1 MAWLCGVNGLV
12 VRGESSAIVIVHRT
26 PPDQIASAI
35 RSDFER
41 HPIGFRTPPDQISNA
56 IRLGF
61 ERHPIGFRTLSAN
74 SCSSF
79 MRGNITF
86 YTT

>member
-26 PPDQIASAI
+26 PPDQIAFATQ
-35 RSDFER
+35 SDCER
-41 HPIGFRTPPDQISNA
+41 HPI
-56 IRLGF
+56 RL
-61 ERHPIGFRTLSAN
+61 RPLSAN
-74 SCSSF
+74 GCSSF
-79 MRGNITF
+79 TFRNITF

>member
-41 HPIGFRTPPDQISNA
+41 HPIR
-56 IRLGF
+56 
-61 ERHPIGFRTLSAN
+61 FRTLSAN

-79 MRGNITF
+79 TFRNITF

>member
-26 PPDQIASAI
+26 PPNQIVFAI

-41 HPIGFRTPPDQISNA
+41 HPIGFRT
-56 IRLGF
+56 
-61 ERHPIGFRTLSAN
+61 LSAN
-74 SCSSF
+74 GCSSF
-79 MRGNITF
+79 AFRNITL

>member
-12 VRGESSAIVIVHRT
+12 VWGESSAIVIVHRT
-26 PPDQIASAI
+26 PPDQIASAT
-35 RSDFER
+35 RSDCV
-41 HPIGFRTPPDQISNA
+41 
-56 IRLGF
+56 
-61 ERHPIGFRTLSAN
+61 RHPIGFRTLSAN

-79 MRGNITF
+79 TFRNITF

>member
-12 VRGESSAIVIVHRT
+12 VWGESSAIVIVHRT
-26 PPDQIASAI
+26 PPDRIASTT

-41 HPIGFRTPPDQISNA
+41 HPIRLRPPPDWIASA
-56 IRLGF
+56 A
-61 ERHPIGFRTLSAN
+61 AN

-79 MRGNITF
+79 TFRNITF

>member
-26 PPDQIASAI
+26 PPGQIAFAARSDCVRHPIRFRTPPDQISNAI

-41 HPIGFRTPPDQISNA
+41 HPIGFRP
-56 IRLGF
+56 
-61 ERHPIGFRTLSAN
+61 LSAN

-79 MRGNITF
+79 TFRNITF

>member
-41 HPIGFRTPPDQISNA
+41 RPIGLRPPPDQIASA
-56 IRLGF
+56 TRSDC

-79 MRGNITF
+79 TFRNITF

>member
-26 PPDQIASAI
+26 PPGQIAFAA
-35 RSDFER
+35 RSDCVR
-41 HPIGFRTPPDQISNA
+41 HPIR
-56 IRLGF
+56 
-61 ERHPIGFRTLSAN
+61 FRTLSAN

-79 MRGNITF
+79 TFRNITF

>member
-12 VRGESSAIVIVHRT
+12 VWGESSAIVIVHRT
-26 PPDQIASAI
+26 PPDQIASAT
-35 RSDFER
+35 RSDCVR
-41 HPIGFRTPPDQISNA
+41 HPIGLRP
-56 IRLGF
+56 
-61 ERHPIGFRTLSAN
+61 LSAN

-79 MRGNITF
+79 TFRNITF